1 MTFRFPAGFI
11 SLRDGHERAASAFS
25 PGSKVTTDQRRS
37 AASRLREAIFRQ
49 QLELYAMLSPGPPIR
64 LLDAALLGPPIRL
77 LDAALFEEAF
87 FTEKEVLTFNH
98 IVRHRTRRFGLCW
111 QDLKKL
117 SRDPLCLD
125 ENTFRKWLRQEVRKS
140 ARAHNGA
147 GSAPPGR
154 RPEKRS
160 EGLKAI
166 EQLDAQGRLEPGMG
180 NKEVHALVQKLL
192 PSLEISRD
200 TVRRARNQFAEKK
213 VRRRKP
219 RITAKSPRQK

>member
-64 LLDAALLGPPIRL
+64 LLDAAL
-77 LDAALFEEAF
+77 FEEAF

-98 IVRHRTRRFGLCW
+98 IVRHRMRRFGLCW

-125 ENTFRKWLRQEVRKS
+125 ENAFRKWLRQEVRKS

-154 RPEKRS
+154 PSEKRS
-160 EGLKAI
+160 EVLKAI
-166 EQLDAQGRLEPGMG
+166 EQLDAQGRLEPGMR

-219 RITAKSPRQK
+219 RITAKSPRQN